1 MINKHLIIYPEI
13 AASCLKNNEADLYI
27 IWLLSKKIDIEGNGI
42 VNLADI
48 LNITNKVLSLKST
61 WAYTKISKGEN
72 TYWRKPYGKHGKK
85 QLGLLGINSIIKR
98 LTPDITRCKPI
109 KIPIKVFHNCS
120 SKQIREIFIAI
131 VASRYEDHRPISIST
146 ICKNTGQ
153 SESSVRNAIK
163 SSQMVVKSRNF
174 EVVSNG
180 YDSKV
185 LSHIMQ
191 NQTDPWRYRIIAKE
205 NYYQL
210 LKQIPNSYF
219 LNEFDRL
226 PLCLRPKELKRN
238 DKTILANLDPR
249 KYHNGKNGFIA
260 ENNSVL
266 SLTYHQ

>member
-1 MINKHLIIYPEI
+1 
-13 AASCLKNNEADLYI
+13 
-27 IWLLSKKIDIEGNGI
+27 
-42 VNLADI
+42 
-48 LNITNKVLSLKST
+48 
-61 WAYTKISKGEN
+61 
-72 TYWRKPYGKHGKK
+72 
-85 QLGLLGINSIIKR
+85 
-98 LTPDITRCKPI
+98 
-109 KIPIKVFHNCS
+109 
-120 SKQIREIFIAI
+120 
-131 VASRYEDHRPISIST
+131 
-146 ICKNTGQ
+146 
-153 SESSVRNAIK
+153 
-163 SSQMVVKSRNF
+163 MVVKSRNF

-191 NQTDPWRYRIIAKE
+191 NQIDPWRYRIIAKE

-238 DKTILANLDPR
+238 DKIILANLDPR